1 MAFGLCVRHP
11 ERMDYFVVYRPGNPE
26 TWHITSTA
34 GFYDIATNPIE
45 ALLMISADVNH
56 ADPDPSGA
64 EFSVRW
70 INTPLGFR
78 SPEPGDVPEMDE
90 QGAEPVH

>member
-1 MAFGLCVRHP
+1 
-11 ERMDYFVVYRPGNPE
+11 MDYFVVYRPGNPE

-45 ALLMISADVNH
+45 ALMMIGADVNH
-56 ADPDPSGA
+56 TEPDPSDA

-70 INTPLGFR
+70 INTPIGFR
-78 SPEPGDVPEMDE
+78 SPDPSDVPELE
-90 QGAEPVH
+90 GQEAEPVQ